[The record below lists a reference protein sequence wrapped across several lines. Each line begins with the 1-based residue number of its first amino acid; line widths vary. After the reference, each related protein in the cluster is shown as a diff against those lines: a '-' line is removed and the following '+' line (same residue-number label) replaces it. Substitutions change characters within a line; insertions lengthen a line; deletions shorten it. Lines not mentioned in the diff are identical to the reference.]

1 MRAMLTSI
9 LVLVGIALGLFVAL
23 CVLLYLE
30 QDRILFYPGPNDAAL
45 REQWQAQRIEIPSG
59 AQHLEGWW
67 ADDPGSATSH
77 VIIYFG
83 GNAEDVLYTASAANR
98 LHARRLL
105 VVNYRGYGGTPGK
118 PSQEALYEDA
128 LAIYDYAVDTGKT
141 RPEDIVVMGR
151 SLGSGLAVLL
161 AAKRKVRGAILI
173 APFDS
178 ISAVAATHYPL
189 FPVELL
195 LKHPFDSASLARQA
209 AVPAIM
215 IAADRDNVIPP
226 KHARRLYEAWFGP
239 KAFHLLEGVGHND
252 IELHPEYYTLINGF
266 LSDLE

>member
-1 MRAMLTSI
+1 MLTSI

-23 CVLLYLE
+23 CVLLYLK

-45 REQWQAQRIEIPSG
+45 RAEWQARQIEIPSG
-59 AQHLEGWW
+59 DQVLEGWW
-67 ADDPGSATSH
+67 ADNPGSSNART
-77 VIIYFG
+77 IIYFG
-83 GNAEDVLYTASAANR
+83 GNAEDVLYTASTASR

-105 VVNYRGYGGTPGK
+105 VVNYRGYGGTPGE

-128 LAIYDYAVDTGKT
+128 LAIHDYVVGTSHT

-151 SLGSGLAVLL
+151 SLGSGLATLL
-161 AAKRKVRGAILI
+161 AAKRKVGGAILI

-178 ISAVAATHYPL
+178 IAAVAATHYPV

-215 IAADRDNVIPP
+215 IAADHDNVIPP
-226 KHARRLYEAWFGP
+226 KHARRLYDAWSGP
-239 KAFHLLEGVGHND
+239 KAFHLLDGVGHND